1 MACQDRRGTEKTSR
15 AKGPPIKRRAP
26 KNREGDRRARQN
38 QGASTAY
45 LRNLDQRKI
54 GSPRIQLPKTALTSP
69 SAQGSK

>member
-15 AKGPPIKRRAP
+15 AKEPPIKRRVP
-26 KNREGDRRARQN
+26 ENREGDRRARQN
-38 QGASTAY
+38 QGATTAY

-54 GSPRIQLPKTALTSP
+54 GGPQIQLPKTALTSP